1 LATKILVYSVKI
13 GLLIRKIGTISL
25 ICNDLPEDKMKEAS
39 RVQAAIEALNE
50 ILADKYPADN
60 ILDKYFKDRR
70 YIGAKDRRFIAE
82 LVWQVIRKRLHLKE
96 KLGGT
101 VSARLFVALTLGDVD
116 LELLFNGEEYAP
128 EKLSSEEQ
136 KQLKTAANFN
146 DFSEEAIYEC
156 PQWLADKI
164 NDYKL
169 LDMLNTTAPVDMRVN
184 FTSREQAIA
193 RLKKEG
199 LFFAPTPLSP
209 IGLRSY
215 ERINLNNCM
224 SYQDG
229 EVEVMDEGSQV
240 ISLLCRVKSF
250 HKIIDYCAGA
260 GGKSLALGAMLNN
273 EGIVWAHDISQ
284 ERISRIKKR
293 AERLDVTNIKII
305 QNVTDKDYDRFIL
318 DCPCSGSGTWRRSPD
333 AKFRLTPARLNE
345 ICQTQAELLE
355 FGARHTASGGRLIY
369 MTCSVLA
376 EENEQQIEHFLK
388 NHPEYAPLDHRELW
402 KNTFDLSV
410 YPFDSDKWLKFSPL
424 NTGTDGFFFCALQN
438 NAQ

>member
-1 LATKILVYSVKI
+1 
-13 GLLIRKIGTISL
+13 
-25 ICNDLPEDKMKEAS
+25 MKEAS

-50 ILADKYPADN
+50 ILKDKYPADN

-96 KLGGT
+96 KLNGI
-101 VSARLFVALTLGDVD
+101 VSARLFVALALGDAD

-128 EKLSSEEQ
+128 EKLSCEEQ
-136 KQLKTAANFN
+136 KQLKTAATFE
-146 DFSEEAIYEC
+146 DFSQEAIYEC
-156 PQWLADKI
+156 PQWLTDKI

-169 LDMLNTTAPVDMRVN
+169 LDMLNNTAPVDMRVN

-209 IGLRSY
+209 IGLRSH

-224 SYQDG
+224 TYQDG
-229 EVEVMDEGSQV
+229 EVEVMDEGSQI
-240 ISLLCRVKSF
+240 ISLLCQVKSF

-284 ERISRIKKR
+284 ERLSRIKKR

-305 QNVTDKDYDRFIL
+305 QNVKDKDYDRFIL

-345 ICQTQAELLE
+345 ICKTQAELLE
-355 FGARHTASGGRLIY
+355 FGATHTANGGRLIY
-369 MTCSVLA
+369 MTCSVLE
-376 EENEQQIEHFLK
+376 EENEQQIKHFLK
-388 NHPEYAPLDHRELW
+388 NHPEYTPLNHQELW
-402 KNTFDLSV
+402 KNILDLNI
-410 YPFDSDKWLKFSPL
+410 YQFDSDKWLKFSPI
-424 NTGTDGFFFCALQN
+424 NTGTDGFFFCAMQN
-438 NAQ
+438 NTQSC